1 MCLSPVIVAWRQL
14 GSTDKVIHMLLLV
27 KFEIN

>member
-1 MCLSPVIVAWRQL
+1 MHLSPVIVAWRQL

-27 KFEIN
+27 ELQIY